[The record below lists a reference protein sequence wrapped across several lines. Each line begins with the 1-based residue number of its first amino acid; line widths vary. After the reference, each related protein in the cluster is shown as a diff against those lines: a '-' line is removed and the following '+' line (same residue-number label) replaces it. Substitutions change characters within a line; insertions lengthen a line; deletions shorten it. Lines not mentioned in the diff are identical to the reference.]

1 MCLNRSFL
9 IHLSLSF
16 HPHLLNDDASPQPC
30 CCSPSPWKC
39 FCQQILALQN
49 KIDFTGE
56 RKLPFTFERS
66 SSVPEC
72 LDELHLKL
80 GTGNKIE
87 YTKLTVKSV
96 GSKWK
101 GENAD

>member
-1 MCLNRSFL
+1 MMMQAHSLGVAVHHHGSVSVNRSLLCKIKL
-9 IHLSLSF
+9 ILQGKGSY
-16 HPHLLNDDASPQPC
+16 LLLLKD
-30 CCSPSPWKC
+30 
-39 FCQQILALQN
+39 LL
-49 KIDFTGE
+49 
-56 RKLPFTFERS
+56 
-66 SSVPEC
+66 SVPEC
-72 LDELHLKL
+72 LDDLHLKS